1 MYRILIRYFSR
12 LGCFFGLGL
21 LVGFCFVV
29 FVALVVLALLL
40 LLLFLLLFVDHQKM
54 HEKCHLANRKHLP
67 APVWVRPV
75 QVVLSILRGAFL
87 CMFNIFSYEFP
98 QFKASQVLI

>member
-40 LLLFLLLFVDHQKM
+40 FVVFLVVVRRSSENALK
-54 HEKCHLANRKHLP
+54 KCHLANRKHLP
-67 APVWVRPV
+67 APV
-75 QVVLSILRGAFL
+75 
-87 CMFNIFSYEFP
+87 
-98 QFKASQVLI
+98 